1 MHMQKQR
8 NVEVYGAALDS
19 VVQLIWD
26 QVRQGTGDNAQSQ
39 CGSIGWARF

>member
-19 VVQLIWD
+19 KLCSWSEIKYARVQETMLRAS
-26 QVRQGTGDNAQSQ
+26 VEA
-39 CGSIGWARF
+39 